1 MADDEDD
8 YMQDDYVR
16 GAIEVARDS
25 QYGRELIG
33 KNANDLHIL
42 VAVQNDDRP
51 ISAGLEFSNF
61 AALRNEQDADGMTPL
76 MYAAQ
81 ELLGDIILLLAG
93 TQTGLRNNDDKT
105 ALQLFDEARAA
116 NPAGFPDDVPA
127 YTARVRRA
135 LGAPAGGRR
144 KKTRARKPK
153 RRITHRRK

>member
-1 MADDEDD
+1 
-8 YMQDDYVR
+8 MQDDYVR

-25 QYGRELIG
+25 QYGRELDE

-81 ELLGDIILLLAG
+81 GLKGDIILLLAG
-93 TQTGLRNNDDKT
+93 TQAGLRNNNDKT
-105 ALQLFDEARAA
+105 ALDLFDEARAA
-116 NPAGFPDDVPA
+116 NPGRFPNDVPA

-144 KKTRARKPK
+144 KKTRARKAK
-153 RRITHRRK
+153 RRITRRRK

>member
-1 MADDEDD
+1 
-8 YMQDDYVR
+8 MQDDYVR

-25 QYGRELIG
+25 QYGRELDE

-42 VAVQNDDRP
+42 VAAQDDDRP
-51 ISAGLEFSNF
+51 ISIGLEYSNF

-81 ELLGDIILLLAG
+81 DLKGDIILLLAG
-93 TQTGLRNNDDKT
+93 TQAGLRNNNDKT
-105 ALQLFDEARAA
+105 ALDLFDEARAA
-116 NPAGFPDDVPA
+116 NPGRFPNDVPA

-135 LGAPAGGRR
+135 LGAPAGGR

-153 RRITHRRK
+153 RRVTYRRK